1 YAPAGAP
8 CFAAAVNGYWTP
20 MIAVTHTSDPGMP
33 EVVLVE
39 LEHASTTDLARVLG
53 TALASGDVGVIVD
66 LGDRGDAS
74 SELLTV
80 LHRAARNLRV
90 LGGRLVVVCSRPE
103 LRHLFDVTLLS
114 QGFGV
119 YASRDEALRTWA

>member
-1 YAPAGAP
+1 
-8 CFAAAVNGYWTP
+8 V
-20 MIAVTHTSDPGMP
+20 V
-33 EVVLVE
+33 EVAHQAEARASAIVVVE
-39 LEHASTTDLARVLG
+39 MKRNSTTDLARLLH
-53 TALASGDVGVIVD
+53 TAVGAGDIGVIVD

-80 LHRAARNLRV
+80 LHRTARQLRA
-90 LGGRLVVVCSRPE
+90 LGGRLAVVCARPE

>member
-1 YAPAGAP
+1 
-8 CFAAAVNGYWTP
+8 
-20 MIAVTHTSDPGMP
+20 MIEVTHQPEAQTTSL
-33 EVVLVE
+33 VVVE
-39 LEHASTTDLARVLG
+39 MKRNSTTDLARLLR
-53 TALASGDVGVIVD
+53 TAVGGGDIGVVVD

-80 LHRAARNLRV
+80 LHRTAHQLRA
-90 LGGRLVVVCSRPE
+90 LGGRLAVVCARPE